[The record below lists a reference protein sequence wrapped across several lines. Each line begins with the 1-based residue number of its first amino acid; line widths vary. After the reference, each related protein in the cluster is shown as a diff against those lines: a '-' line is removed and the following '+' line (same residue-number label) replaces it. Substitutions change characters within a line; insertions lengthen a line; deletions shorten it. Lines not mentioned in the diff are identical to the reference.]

1 MLVVSV
7 ISGRDVR
14 AGTARWDGSAGNM
27 MLNRRD
33 DVMTHDCNK
42 GRFLDYLGRIESCAA
57 AGYADIALL
66 PSLVLPDVL
75 GTYLCDKR
83 GLQPVGKSGCKSGGK
98 YKAAM
103 RELLHFDRKLYGF
116 SRVCHEFGAFGV
128 GMGASDKVCDAL
140 YLLRCCLAHGGNI
153 RIRNMPDVTYVLDT
167 EPGGIDWFVGVNSVY
182 PLHMPSLLYCSAGA
196 GPGIYKPGV
205 VVNIGRLVH
214 VMCSTVR
221 EFYLAGDD
229 DLKSY
234 LDDFNRT
241 VVFERGVISDA
252 VVSGRSSV
260 DRGKY

>member
-1 MLVVSV
+1 M
-7 ISGRDVR
+7 
-14 AGTARWDGSAGNM
+14 AR
-27 MLNRRD
+27 
-33 DVMTHDCNK
+33 DCNE
-42 GRFLDYLGRIESCAA
+42 GRFLEYLYRIESCAA

-75 GTYLCDKR
+75 GTYLCAER
-83 GLQPVGKSGCKSGGK
+83 GPCPRGKSGRK

-103 RELLHFDRKLYGF
+103 RKLLFFDKALYGF
-116 SRVCHEFGAFGV
+116 SRICREFGAFGV

-140 YLLRCCLAHGGNI
+140 YSLRCCLAHGGNI

-167 EPGGIDWFVGVNSVY
+167 EPVGIAGFVGVNSVY
-182 PLHMPSLLYCSAGA
+182 PSYKLLLYCQAGA
-196 GPGIYKPGV
+196 GPGIHKPGTV
-205 VVNIGRLVH
+205 VDVGRLVH

-221 EFYLAGDD
+221 GFYLDGDD
-229 DLKSY
+229 GLKSY

-252 VVSGRSSV
+252 VVSGRSGV

>member
-1 MLVVSV
+1 MQLS
-7 ISGRDVR
+7 IDYIRDVR
-14 AGTARWDGSAGNM
+14 AGTVLWDGSAGNM

-33 DVMTHDCNK
+33 DVMACDCNE

-75 GTYLCDKR
+75 GTYLCSKR
-83 GLQPVGKSGCKSGGK
+83 GLLPVGKSGCKSGRN

-103 RELLHFDRKLYGF
+103 RKLLLFDKELYGF
-116 SRVCHEFGAFGV
+116 SRFCFEFGALGV
-128 GMGASDKVCDAL
+128 GMGASDKVCRAL
-140 YLLRCCLAHGGNI
+140 YSLRCCLAHGGNI
-153 RIRNMPDVTYVLDT
+153 RIKHMPDVTYVLDT
-167 EPGGIDWFVGVNSVY
+167 EPVGIAGFVGVNSVY
-182 PLHMPSLLYCSAGA
+182 PLHKPLLYCLAGA
-196 GPGIYKPGV
+196 GPGIYKPGTV
-205 VVNIGRLVH
+205 VDVGRLVH
-214 VMCSTVR
+214 AMCSTVR
-221 EFYLAGDD
+221 EFYLAGDE

-252 VVSGRSSV
+252 VVSGRSGV

>member
-1 MLVVSV
+1 MSC
-7 ISGRDVR
+7 
-14 AGTARWDGSAGNM
+14 
-27 MLNRRD
+27 
-33 DVMTHDCNK
+33 DCND
-42 GRFLDYLGRIESCAA
+42 GRFLDYLDRIESCAA

-83 GLQPVGKSGCKSGGK
+83 GLQPVGKSDDKSGCKFGGK

-103 RELLHFDRKLYGF
+103 RELLLFDRKLYGF
-116 SRVCHEFGAFGV
+116 SRVCHEFGALGV
-128 GMGASDKVCDAL
+128 GMGALDRVRDAL
-140 YLLRCCLAHGGNI
+140 YSLRCCLAHGGNI

-167 EPGGIDWFVGVNSVY
+167 EPVGIDWFAGVNSVY
-182 PLHMPSLLYCSAGA
+182 PLHKPLLYCRAGA
-196 GPGIYKPGV
+196 GPGIYKPGTV
-205 VVNIGRLVH
+205 VDVGRLVH
-214 VMCSTVR
+214 AMCSTVR
-221 EFYLAGDD
+221 QFYLDGDE

-234 LDDFNRT
+234 LDDFNRA